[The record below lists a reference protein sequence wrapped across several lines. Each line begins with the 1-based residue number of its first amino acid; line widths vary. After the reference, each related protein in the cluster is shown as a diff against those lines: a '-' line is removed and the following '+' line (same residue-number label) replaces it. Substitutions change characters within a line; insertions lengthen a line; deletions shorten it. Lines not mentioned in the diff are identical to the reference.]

1 MDYDR
6 YTSFPPIQPVSRVV
20 SSFQRVDRV
29 ENTVETVK
37 HTEYKGA
44 VTSEIQVQTY
54 NKSGELEQ
62 TSKKNIIDFLI

>member
-29 ENTVETVK
+29 DNTVETIK

-44 VTSEIQVQTY
+44 INSEVQVQTY
-54 NKSGELEQ
+54 NKSGEKI
-62 TSKKNIIDFLI
+62 SLIR